1 MRHAY
6 AYADVNTDCNAHA
19 YVYTYID
26 ADAYTN
32 AYADCCGNKP
42 DSHGFDRDLRR
53 LVNSFHRNSQE
64 NLRQQP
70 GCRQD
75 HHLHSKRESCRKRGH

>member
-1 MRHAY
+1 MRYAY
-6 AYADVNTDCNAHA
+6 ADADVNTDCNAHA

-42 DSHGFDRDLRR
+42 GCERIHRHLRR
-53 LVNSFHRNSQE
+53 YINSFHGNSQKD
-64 NLRQQP
+64 LR
-70 GCRQD
+70 
-75 HHLHSKRESCRKRGH
+75 